1 MKRGGREMV
10 LCCNLHAVCIAMLYQ
25 CMSLSLSKTSVVIA
39 RTQLT
44 PHTLM
49 GTTKELSR
57 PRLKQTHAH
66 CYIYTTNKDT
76 VDPPEA
82 PDDIDS
88 NPESEEDQQGQCV
101 VRPKQATAQKSEE
114 RSRLWLKELTEEV

>member
-1 MKRGGREMV
+1 
-10 LCCNLHAVCIAMLYQ
+10 MLYQ
-25 CMSLSLSKTSVVIA
+25 RMSLSLSKTSVVIA

-88 NPESEEDQQGQCV
+88 NPESEEDQWGQCV